1 MLPSGSNP
9 SSPSKSLSAP
19 GYKVSDEGHSKGDV
33 SNFNCSVILHSDLR
47 YQNLPFLGACA
58 LTKHLSNY
66 LNPPASSTSN
76 PFDSDDEPN
85 AKQTL
90 HHGKRTSSEPILNVP
105 NDAFDDRDRYK
116 NDFRDSGG
124 LENQSVQ
131 ELEKYATHKAE
142 ETTKSVNNCLR
153 IAEDIRQDA
162 TRTLDMLH
170 AQGEQISRTHNM
182 AVDMDKDLSKGEKLL
197 NNLGGMFSKP
207 WKAKKTRDITGPL
220 ITAEKPSKLNQ
231 YNKGEREKLGLVPRG
246 RSAPTTPPPEPTNA
260 LQKVE
265 AEKGKQDD
273 ALSDLS
279 NILGDL
285 KGMAVDMGSELD
297 SSANHVIEAIC
308 DLIAL
313 NYVVNAGKIKS
324 LDHLGDDVDEL
335 NSRVKG
341 ANQRARRLLGK

>member
-1 MLPSGSNP
+1 MFGFRK
-9 SSPSKSLSAP
+9 SPANNK
-19 GYKVSDEGHSKGDV
+19 HSKQ
-33 SNFNCSVILHSDLR
+33 SSV
-47 YQNLPFLGACA
+47 
-58 LTKHLSNY
+58 
-66 LNPPASSTSN
+66 NPPASSTSN

-105 NDAFDDRDRYK
+105 SDAFDDRDRYK

-207 WKAKKTRDITGPL
+207 WKARKTRDITGPFDHSRKTFQTEP
-220 ITAEKPSKLNQ
+220 IQQRRK
-231 YNKGEREKLGLVPRG
+231 REAGF
-246 RSAPTTPPPEPTNA
+246 
-260 LQKVE
+260 
-265 AEKGKQDD
+265 
-273 ALSDLS
+273 
-279 NILGDL
+279 
-285 KGMAVDMGSELD
+285 
-297 SSANHVIEAIC
+297 SS
-308 DLIAL
+308 
-313 NYVVNAGKIKS
+313 
-324 LDHLGDDVDEL
+324 
-335 NSRVKG
+335 
-341 ANQRARRLLGK
+341 